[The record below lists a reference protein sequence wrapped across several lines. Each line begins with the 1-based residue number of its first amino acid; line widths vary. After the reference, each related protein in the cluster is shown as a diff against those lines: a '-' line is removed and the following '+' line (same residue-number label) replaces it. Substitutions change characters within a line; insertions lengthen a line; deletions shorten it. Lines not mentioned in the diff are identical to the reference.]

1 MSPVDRLNRLTE
13 LALDSSRNLHTS
25 NSSNPANCLTVRIGN
40 ESGAYARY
48 CNKCVVNQRHKNTFR
63 TSNYC
68 CSRCCGCS
76 RCYCCCYC
84 CCCSSYIAA
93 TMTMSKP
100 KSRCRSRHRHRHRH
114 RRERQPR
121 AAAGVASH
129 NSQSAAQFLV
139 PATGNMTTPAAAQR
153 GKRGE
158 GRDGMGDSTLPPAV
172 CHNWTR
178 VEDELAATSLLA
190 LLLSQRRSRHK
201 KVE

>member
-25 NSSNPANCLTVRIGN
+25 NSSNPANCLSVRIGN

-63 TSNYC
+63 TSKYW
-68 CSRCCGCS
+68 CSRS

-158 GRDGMGDSTLPPAV
+158 GRGGWGMGDSTLPPAV